1 MKHVPKYERKKKKV
15 IVCLFVVAKWRGREG
30 KKLKQF

>member
-1 MKHVPKYERKKKKV
+1 MKHVPKYERKKKV